1 MQYGRLCSVKNFTF
15 ILQSKYTLGA
25 ENVWL
30 WSVTSPGLNVWA
42 LPRELFW
49 CNCTFPTISH
59 QVLILASAFSRHLN
73 SAPPTLPSAS
83 VLWFRLSSL
92 LSKIILIRVP
102 PSLVRSPLPIY
113 SHSNVNFPKWELDH
127 VTPQLKTPG
136 CSLKPPKIESS
147 ASCLCSHLPRP
158 HFLSSPQIQR
168 PAQLPPVCHIIYFCN
183 CSLLGLE
190 SLSHP
195 LGQS

>member
-1 MQYGRLCSVKNFTF
+1 MKNTIYTTWSIFPRACKFTLNSYE
-15 ILQSKYTLGA
+15 IKQIASRYPTRTRSDL
-25 ENVWL
+25 
-30 WSVTSPGLNVWA
+30 SVTTHTLKLCRFYINTFRILTA
-42 LPRELFW
+42 LP
-49 CNCTFPTISH
+49 
-59 QVLILASAFSRHLN
+59 
-73 SAPPTLPSAS
+73 
-83 VLWFRLSSL
+83 
-92 LSKIILIRVP
+92 
-102 PSLVRSPLPIY
+102 
-113 SHSNVNFPKWELDH
+113 
-127 VTPQLKTPG
+127 KTPG

>member
-1 MQYGRLCSVKNFTF
+1 MLS
-15 ILQSKYTLGA
+15 
-25 ENVWL
+25 
-30 WSVTSPGLNVWA
+30 
-42 LPRELFW
+42 
-49 CNCTFPTISH
+49 
-59 QVLILASAFSRHLN
+59 
-73 SAPPTLPSAS
+73 
-83 VLWFRLSSL
+83 FRLSSL

-127 VTPQLKTPG
+127 VTPQLITPG

-158 HFLSSPQIQR
+158 HFLSSPQIQH
-168 PAQLPPVCHIIYFCN
+168 PAQLPPVCHIMYFCN

-190 SLSHP
+190 SLSSPWPELKTVYPEWIWFLPSGLESLTVTVSNMVMCACIPSLAQIKADALIVEEVTGRP
-195 LGQS
+195 LRLKS

>member
-1 MQYGRLCSVKNFTF
+1 MALVSDISRTQCLGVATGAFPVQLYLPYNQSPSSDPSFCLLKASQLC
-15 ILQSKYTLGA
+15 
-25 ENVWL
+25 
-30 WSVTSPGLNVWA
+30 
-42 LPRELFW
+42 
-49 CNCTFPTISH
+49 
-59 QVLILASAFSRHLN
+59 
-73 SAPPTLPSAS
+73 PPTLPSAS
-83 VLWFRLSSL
+83 VLSFRLSSL

-127 VTPQLKTPG
+127 VTPQLITPG

-158 HFLSSPQIQR
+158 HFLSSPQIQH